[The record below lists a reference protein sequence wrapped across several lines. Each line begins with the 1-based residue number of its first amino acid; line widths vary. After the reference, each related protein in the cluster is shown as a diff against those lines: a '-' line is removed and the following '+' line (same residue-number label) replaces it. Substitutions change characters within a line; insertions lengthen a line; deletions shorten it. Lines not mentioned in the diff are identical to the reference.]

1 MIGRSECTSR
11 LAYRFGAFIIPGM
24 RREVLVLCGVVA
36 ILACAGCQRPA
47 IPIEP
52 TSATAHVVDYESF
65 IDRTLTR
72 LRERDFAPQVVD
84 RQRGLIVTRP
94 TVCRQ
99 WYEIWRDDPQDAYHV
114 LESSLH
120 TVRSIVTIRIERG
133 QGSTAQAGDIT
144 TAVDQTGAKPL
155 ADAAASQPTGE
166 EVAVFVEVEK
176 SRYNTPERQVT
187 TASGAIA
194 IYSERI
200 PTNEGLRKSSVA
212 LSHWVP
218 LGRDGDYERHLLAA
232 ILKEE

>member
-1 MIGRSECTSR
+1 MTRAVLTFLCLVATC
-11 LAYRFGAFIIPGM
+11 FG
-24 RREVLVLCGVVA
+24 
-36 ILACAGCQRPA
+36 AGCQRPA

-52 TSATAHVVDYESF
+52 TSASTRVADYEAF
-65 IDRTLTR
+65 VDRTLTL
-72 LRERDFAPQVVD
+72 LRERDFTPQTVD

-114 LESSLH
+114 IESSLH

-133 QGSTAQAGDIT
+133 SAVESFETALSPAKGGSAPSGEAS
-144 TAVDQTGAKPL
+144 
-155 ADAAASQPTGE
+155 SQPSGE
-166 EVAVFVEVEK
+166 EIAVSVEVEK
-176 SRYNTPERQVT
+176 SRFSTPERQVT

-200 PTNEGLRKSSVA
+200 PTAEGLRKSNVA
-212 LSHWVP
+212 LSHWVS

-232 ILKEE
+232 ILKHE